1 MARKTVFEEL
11 DPIFH
16 PRSVALIGA
25 SGKYGKIGRVLMD
38 RFLETGFE
46 QLYPVNPKEAEIL
59 GLKVYPSILD
69 IPYEVDMA
77 LVVTPTQAALTAVR
91 EAVKKKAKTIVI
103 TTSGFGET
111 GSKGKEMQDEMVR
124 VAREG
129 GARIVGP
136 NCIGIYCPAS
146 RLPFALGPGKTPGSI
161 GVVSQSGFF
170 ADYLTYT
177 ATANGI
183 TFSKAVSCGNEA
195 DLTVTDFLEYLG
207 EDHETKTIVVYV
219 EGMRDGRRFYHVSRE
234 VSQKKPIILWK
245 GGMTKEGA
253 RAAVSHTGAMAGSR
267 HIWEGALKQAGIISV
282 RSFEEVLDCLYAF
295 HLQPLPRGKRVGIIS
310 APGGMAVA
318 ATDACLELGLEVPQF
333 SSSTAEKLRKM
344 LPLVGGSANNPIDLS
359 LASLV
364 NPRVHGDAINILAE
378 EENIDMLLLI
388 GIVGGESLRQM
399 VFEGMADMQI
409 KKPLA
414 ATIMTGTLQSVV
426 SDFPM
431 LLESGISVYTDG
443 ARAVKALSRLW
454 EYMRFRESCKTV
466 EEVIPT
472 RKKDMLPTM
481 GRGKDIIEKAVAK
494 GRLFLSE
501 HESKEVL
508 RANAISATREKLAH
522 DKTEFNDALKE
533 IGFPMAIKAGSQNII
548 HKTEQGLVYLH
559 IRNEQEAMAAFERI
573 REALNDEGA
582 PVLVQEMVRGK
593 RELVVGLIKDDQFG
607 PCVMFGLG
615 GTLTEALKD
624 NTFRV
629 APVSK
634 QEALA
639 MVHDIRANAILGS
652 FRGMPPVDQDK
663 LVHIIMTVG
672 DIGLEH
678 TEIKEIDINP
688 LILSEEGPIVVDAL
702 IVLDGQREKR

>member
-59 GLKVYPSILD
+59 GLKAYPSILD

-77 LVVTPTQAALTAVR
+77 LVVTPTQAALTAVK
-91 EAVKKKAKTIVI
+91 EAVKKKAKTIII

-219 EGMRDGRRFYHVSRE
+219 EGMRDGRRFYDVSRE

-267 HIWEGALKQAGIISV
+267 RIWEGALKQAGIISV

-593 RELVVGLIKDDQFG
+593 RELVVGLIKDDHFG

-629 APVSK
+629 AAVSK

-663 LVHIIMTVG
+663 LAHIMN
-672 DIGLEH
+672 E
-678 TEIKEIDINP
+678 
-688 LILSEEGPIVVDAL
+688 AC
-702 IVLDGQREKR
+702 

>member
-1 MARKTVFEEL
+1 MARKTIFEEL

-25 SGKYGKIGRVLMD
+25 SGKHGKIGRVLMD

-46 QLYPVNPKEAEIL
+46 QLYPVNPKEVEIL
-59 GLKVYPSILD
+59 GLKTYPSILD
-69 IPYEVDMA
+69 IPCEVDMA
-77 LVVTPTQAALTAVR
+77 LVVTPTQAALTAVK
-91 EAVKKKAKTIVI
+91 EAVKKKVKTIVI

-111 GSKGKEMQDEMVR
+111 GSKGKEVQDEMVR

-207 EDHETKTIVVYV
+207 KDPETKTIVVYV
-219 EGMRDGRRFYHVSRE
+219 EGMRDGRRFYDVSRG
-234 VSQKKPIILWK
+234 VSKKKPIILWK

-267 HIWEGALKQAGIISV
+267 HIWEGVLKQAGIISV
-282 RSFEEVLDCLYAF
+282 KSFEEVLDCLYAF

-344 LPLVGGSANNPIDLS
+344 LPPVGGSTNNPIDLS
-359 LASLV
+359 IASMV
-364 NPRVHGDAINILAE
+364 NPQVHGDAIKILAE
-378 EENIDMLLLI
+378 EENIDMLLLV
-388 GIVGGESLRQM
+388 GIVGGESLRRM
-399 VFEGMADMQI
+399 ILEGVAGMNV
-409 KKPLA
+409 KKPIA
-414 ATIMTGTLQSVV
+414 ATVMTGSQQSVV
-426 SDFPM
+426 ADFP
-431 LLESGISVYTDG
+431 LLLKNGISVYTD
-443 ARAVKALSRLW
+443 AVRAVKALSRLW
-454 EYMRFRESCKTV
+454 EYARFSESCRTV
-466 EEVIPT
+466 EEAIPA
-472 RKKDMLPTM
+472 RKRNMLPKM

-494 GRLFLSE
+494 GRLSLSE
-501 HESKEVL
+501 YESKEVL
-508 RANAISATREKLAH
+508 RANAISATREKLAQ
-522 DKTEFNDALKE
+522 DKSEFNNALKE
-533 IGFPMAIKAGSQNII
+533 IGFPMVIKAGGQNVK
-548 HKTEQGLVYLH
+548 HKTEQDLVYLD
-559 IRNEQEAMAAFERI
+559 IRNEQEAEAAFERI
-573 REALNDEGA
+573 REALKDEAA
-582 PVLVQEMVRGK
+582 PALVQEMVRGK
-593 RELVVGLIKDDQFG
+593 RELVVGFIRDDQFG

-615 GTLTEALKD
+615 GILTEALKD
-624 NTFRV
+624 NTFRI

-634 QEALA
+634 QESLA
-639 MVHDIRANAILGS
+639 MVQDIRANAILGS
-652 FRGMPPVDQDK
+652 FRGMPPIDQDQ
-663 LVHIIMTVG
+663 LAHIIMRVG
-672 DIGLEH
+672 EIGLEH
-678 TEIKEIDINP
+678 TEIEEIDINP

-702 IVLDGQREKR
+702 IVFDKQRKKH

>member
-1 MARKTVFEEL
+1 MSRKTIFKEI

-25 SGKYGKIGRVLMD
+25 SGKHGKIGRVLMD

-46 QLYPVNPKEAEIL
+46 RLYPVNPRETEIL
-59 GLKVYPSILD
+59 GLKTYPSIRD

-91 EAVKKKAKTIVI
+91 EAVKKKVQTVVI

-111 GSKGKEMQDEMVR
+111 GSKGKEVQNEMVR

-183 TFSKAVSCGNEA
+183 NFSKAVSCGNEA

-207 EDHETKTIVVYV
+207 EDPETETIVVYV
-219 EGMRDGRRFYHVSRE
+219 EGMRDGRRFYHVARE
-234 VSQKKPIILWK
+234 VSKKKPIILWK
-245 GGMTKEGA
+245 GGMTEEGA
-253 RAAVSHTGAMAGSR
+253 KAAVSHTGAMAGSR
-267 HIWEGALKQAGIISV
+267 RIWEGVLKQAGIISV

-364 NPRVHGDAINILAE
+364 NPRVHGDAISILAE

-399 VFEGMADMQI
+399 VFEGMADMKI
-409 KKPLA
+409 KKPLV
-414 ATIMTGTLQSVV
+414 ATVMTGTLQSVV
-426 SDFPM
+426 TDFPM
-431 LLESGISVYTDG
+431 LLGSGISVYTDG

-454 EYMRFRESCKTV
+454 EYSRFRESCKTI
-466 EEVIPT
+466 EKVIPAC
-472 RKKDMLPTM
+472 KKDMPQTM
-481 GRGKDIIEKAVAK
+481 DEGKDIIEKAVAK
-494 GRLFLSE
+494 GRLSLSE
-501 HESKEVL
+501 YESKEVL

-522 DKTEFNDALKE
+522 DKPEFNDALKE
-533 IGFPMAIKAGSQNII
+533 IGFPMAIKAGGQNVN
-548 HKTEQGLVYLH
+548 HKTEQGLVYLD
-559 IRNEQEAMAAFERI
+559 IRNEQEAVAACAQI
-573 REALNDEGA
+573 KEALKDEAA
-582 PVLVQEMVRGK
+582 PVLIQEMVSGK

-607 PCVMFGLG
+607 TCVMYGVG
-615 GTLTEALKD
+615 GILTEAFKD

-639 MVHDIRANAILGS
+639 MVKDIRANAMLGS
-652 FRGMPPVDQDK
+652 FRGMPPVDMDK
-663 LVHIIMTVG
+663 LAHIIVRVG
-672 DIGLEH
+672 EIGLENP
-678 TEIKEIDINP
+678 EIKEIDINP

-702 IVLDGQREKR
+702 IVFDGQRKKH

>member
-25 SGKYGKIGRVLMD
+25 SGKYSKIGRVLMD

-91 EAVKKKAKTIVI
+91 EAVRKKAKTIII

-333 SSSTAEKLRKM
+333 SSSTVEKLRKM

-593 RELVVGLIKDDQFG
+593 RELVVGLIKDDHFG

-634 QEALA
+634 QEALV
-639 MVHDIRANAILGS
+639 MVQDIRANAILGS
-652 FRGMPPVDQDK
+652 FRGMPPVDQDQ
-663 LVHIIMTVG
+663 LAHIIVSVG
-672 DIGLEH
+672 EIGLEY

-688 LILSEEGPIVVDAL
+688 LILSEVGPIVVDAL
-702 IVLDGQREKR
+702 IVLDGQRKKH